1 MKTGDVVY
9 LKSGGLAMTVKV
21 VVNQDCKCVWF
32 NGGSTLEA
40 QFPIVVLTDE
50 KPKTFQLINRV
61 NPENYNF
68 GIDPK

>member
-1 MKTGDVVY
+1 MKAGDVVY

-40 QFPIVVLTDE
+40 TFPILVLTDE
-50 KPKTFQLINRV
+50 EPRTSQI
-61 NPENYNF
+61 
-68 GIDPK
+68 